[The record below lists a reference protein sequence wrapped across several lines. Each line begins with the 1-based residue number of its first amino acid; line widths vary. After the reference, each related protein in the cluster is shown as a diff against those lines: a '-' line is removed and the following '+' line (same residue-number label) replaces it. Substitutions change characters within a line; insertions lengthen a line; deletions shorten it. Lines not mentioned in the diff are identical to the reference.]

1 MFGDDGLETS
11 AATEGL
17 WVTITPTSSAS
28 PFFDTLLVLVVSP
41 LITLAVVYALLTVR
55 AKIRRRRWRAPKSVV
70 ERLPVRT
77 YHPHAKSSVSRQLPQ
92 YELYRNDSDDNVAE
106 GSGSRV
112 IRVHVRTYFST
123 IHTSAISS
131 HVARSV
137 DVVVLPQSTQAQLA
151 PI

>member
-1 MFGDDGLETS
+1 MFGDDGPETS

-41 LITLAVVYALLTVR
+41 LITLTVVYALLTVR

-77 YHPHAKSSVSRQLPQ
+77 YHPHAKSSVSRQLLA
-92 YELYRNDSDDNVAE
+92 YYAS
-106 GSGSRV
+106 S
-112 IRVHVRTYFST
+112 
-123 IHTSAISS
+123 SAIITSTTVT
-131 HVARSV
+131 HNHRRSRTGGS
-137 DVVVLPQSTQAQLA
+137 PKCG
-151 PI
+151 